1 MTQACGTPT
10 INSILCNFETIGC
23 CVSHKSDA
31 VLFELHAEVCKI
43 FSHPKRLQIIEALR
57 GKELTVGEVVAR
69 LRLPKANVSQHLAV
83 LRQKRVVM
91 TRREGLN
98 IYYRISNP
106 KIIQACDLMRHVL
119 VEQLEEGERL
129 AKKFRTR

>member
-1 MTQACGTPT
+1 M
-10 INSILCNFETIGC
+10 
-23 CVSHKSDA
+23 SHARVDTS
-31 VLFELHAEVCKI
+31 LFELHAEVCKI

-57 GKELTVGEVVAR
+57 EHELTVSEVVGH
-69 LRLPKANVSQHLAV
+69 LGIPKANVSQHLAV

-98 IYYRISNP
+98 VYYRIANP
-106 KIIQACDLMRHVL
+106 KIIQACDLMRQVL

-129 AKKFRTR
+129 AKRLKRR